1 MELGK
6 QARSQLALEQ
16 QLKEDALA
24 AHALGEKRREM
35 LENSLDAARV
45 RQEELI
51 ASEAQQRIVA
61 SSRFAVGKK

>member
-1 MELGK
+1 M
-6 QARSQLALEQ
+6 R
-16 QLKEDALA
+16 ED
-24 AHALGEKRREM
+24 
-35 LENSLDAARV
+35 SLDAARV